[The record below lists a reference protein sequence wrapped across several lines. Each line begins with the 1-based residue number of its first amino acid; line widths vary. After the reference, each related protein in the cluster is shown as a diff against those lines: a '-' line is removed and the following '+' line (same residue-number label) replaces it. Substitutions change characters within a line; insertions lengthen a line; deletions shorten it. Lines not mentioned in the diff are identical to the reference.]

1 MPGTLGQPFTTTT
14 ILNLT
19 AWEFQGGGTTMLMC
33 FRPVVLTILTPNLG
47 GHGHVS
53 PWANALIAKANLR
66 LQSRSQDAKEGEVK
80 WSRAVL
86 GHGQVQF
93 GRSMET
99 H

>member
-1 MPGTLGQPFTTTT
+1 MALPFT
-14 ILNLT
+14 L
-19 AWEFQGGGTTMLMC
+19 LMC
-33 FRPVVLTILTPNLG
+33 FRPVVLNILTPNLG

-66 LQSRSQDAKEGEVK
+66 LQSRSQDANSKEGEVK

-86 GHGQVQF
+86 GHGQVVKLQF